1 MHGAVRGIF
10 VTNKW
15 QMNMTRSFTYIHKM
29 LPIPMQLLEQTYTPQ
44 RMNDLWIIC
53 ISIWKDASS
62 HIVAV
67 QNKFKQLT
75 TKASSTNTKVE
86 LFCWRKWWFTDSFHV
101 WCLLVWSTLM
111 RAIIDLA
118 EKHKLG
124 KFEKNAWSGIY
135 IFEDIRFSPGILQ
148 NVRTFLYAKWP

>member
-1 MHGAVRGIF
+1 MVSKVSSFFKIYIGPLEDSTLGVMVKPCTAPCVGYLLQISDRWIWPAVSH
-10 VTNKW
+10 TY
-15 QMNMTRSFTYIHKM
+15 TRCYQYQRNCWSR
-29 LPIPMQLLEQTYTPQ
+29 PTPQ
-44 RMNDLWIIC
+44 RMNNLWIIC

-62 HIVAV
+62 HVVAV

-111 RAIIDLA
+111 RVIIDLA

-124 KFEKNAWSGIY
+124 KFEKNA
-135 IFEDIRFSPGILQ
+135 
-148 NVRTFLYAKWP
+148 